1 MINSISGHDNGWK
14 TYKLKDCILQL
25 NTGLNPRDN
34 FTLGCGDIKYITAK
48 NLTREGY
55 IDFSGCDYVDLR
67 AKDIIHRRSDIQR
80 GDILFSSRAPIGNC
94 HYIKENPDYYEIGES
109 IFCIRVNKDI
119 ILPEYLCLY
128 FTSDYFIKSASKRV
142 TGSVIKE
149 IRISDLLSMEIIVPE
164 QSIQKQIADCIGN
177 IDEKIEMNTS
187 ISNDLETIA
196 KLFYDYW
203 FVQFDFPDEDGK
215 PYKSSGG
222 KMIWNEHLK
231 RRIPEDWTVE
241 RLGNYCNFEN
251 GDRSN
256 NYPSGDDFIPI
267 GIPFIAGGAIKD
279 NGINYTELRYISEE
293 KFCSLR
299 AGKANYGDIL
309 MTLRGS
315 LAKYVLS
322 PFEKLA
328 IASALVIVRPKGI
341 VTNEY
346 LYSVLTSDYYNRL
359 MSNYNNGSVQANLSV
374 DVVRT
379 FPIIIP
385 DKAIMDRFSK
395 VQCELIKM
403 KILLDIENRQLTTIR
418 DFLLPMLLNEQVKVK
433 ETENT
438 LSEM

>member
-1 MINSISGHDNGWK
+1 M
-14 TYKLKDCILQL
+14 
-25 NTGLNPRDN
+25 
-34 FTLGCGDIKYITAK
+34 
-48 NLTREGY
+48 
-55 IDFSGCDYVDLR
+55 
-67 AKDIIHRRSDIQR
+67 
-80 GDILFSSRAPIGNC
+80 
-94 HYIKENPDYYEIGES
+94 
-109 IFCIRVNKDI
+109 
-119 ILPEYLCLY
+119 
-128 FTSDYFIKSASKRV
+128 
-142 TGSVIKE
+142 
-149 IRISDLLSMEIIVPE
+149 
-164 QSIQKQIADCIGN
+164 
-177 IDEKIEMNTS
+177 
-187 ISNDLETIA
+187 
-196 KLFYDYW
+196 
-203 FVQFDFPDEDGK
+203 
-215 PYKSSGG
+215 
-222 KMIWNEHLK
+222 
-231 RRIPEDWTVE
+231 VE
-241 RLGNYCNFEN
+241 
-251 GDRSN
+251 
-256 NYPSGDDFIPI
+256 PHKKSGDDFIPI

-346 LYSVLTSDYYNRL
+346 LYSVLTSDYYNQL

-403 KILLDIENRQLTTIR
+403 KILLDSENRQLTTIR
-418 DFLLPMLLNEQVKVK
+418 DFLLPMLLNGQVKVK